1 VSKAP
6 PSALKSTWKVSSPGS
21 GPDSNASSHSIRIV
35 DERLYTPPL
44 TGSVSVT
51 LTVELSEARD
61 PDADSAFERDAAELA
76 LESAESERDGREDWD
91 ERLESDERLAAE
103 VELNDEELDG
113 VDVADDEEVGDCAC
127 WSLSSWVVEAD
138 AEDDVLCIRISAA
151 CFSAPICRI
160 WKIASMAV
168 YVSSE
173 LAARLT
179 AVLSSRVACAGR

>member
-1 VSKAP
+1 MPHEHSNASRTMRNVMASLLPLPSTVVVDWRRLELSLLAAWPSERMHRLSLKELTSNAQILSTHVVHSHDVLSARSQSTVKMLELELPLDAKADDADTFVAIVSKAP

-76 LESAESERDGREDWD
+76 LESAESERDDR
-91 ERLESDERLAAE
+91 
-103 VELNDEELDG
+103 
-113 VDVADDEEVGDCAC
+113 
-127 WSLSSWVVEAD
+127 
-138 AEDDVLCIRISAA
+138 
-151 CFSAPICRI
+151 
-160 WKIASMAV
+160 
-168 YVSSE
+168 
-173 LAARLT
+173 
-179 AVLSSRVACAGR
+179 